1 MSLPMMGKT
10 WPCHCKDVEDSLC
23 ALGISESAHPRLHS
37 RPPRETTSARCKP
50 YLLMRYG
57 SQLTNDGY
65 QAPSSSESIWPG
77 SGERPEFGTIP
88 RFDPGTGESR
98 TPIRPGSGVGARG
111 LNSHLAWPGSAGAE
125 PASENPP

>member
-23 ALGISESAHPRLHS
+23 ALNISAHPRLHS
-37 RPPRETTSARCKP
+37 RPPRETDPTSARCKP

-65 QAPSSSESIWPG
+65 QAPSNSESIWPG

-88 RFDPGTGESR
+88 RFGPGTGESR
-98 TPIRPGSGVGARG
+98 IPIRPGSGVGARED
-111 LNSHLAWPGSAGAE
+111 S
-125 PASENPP
+125 ASENPP